1 MNRETLIA
9 IFLGFAGGI
18 LVALLLII
26 VPRKVAK
33 TNDNTS
39 PTPTPS
45 QEINQQD
52 SKLSISNPE
61 NQALIENSK
70 IVVSGSTIANSKLV
84 ILGANTDTV
93 ITADDNGNYSVE
105 VEIYEGENLITVT
118 AYLEDGK
125 VISKNLTVYST
136 QEKL

>member
-33 TNDNTS
+33 TNDNV
-39 PTPTPS
+39 TPTPS
-45 QEINQQD
+45 PSQETNQQD
-52 SKLSISNPE
+52 SELTITAPE
-61 NQALIENSK
+61 NQTLIEDSK
-70 IVVSGSTIANSKLV
+70 VVISGTTKPDTKLILLGPSTDLIF
-84 ILGANTDTV
+84 
-93 ITADDNGNYSVE
+93 TADNNGAYSQE
-105 VEIYEGENLITVT
+105 VDIYEGENLITIT
-118 AYLEDGK
+118 AYLQDGK
-125 VISKNLTVYST
+125 LISKNLTVFST